1 MARFGDR
8 RGFSA
13 QPRAMKSRPA
23 FALVAAIVSLV
34 LIAALVTGALF
45 ASNQETHATA
55 AEIIDQKVSTY
66 AERVAFTSAAE
77 WQCPEC
83 DEMAVGSVIIRNP
96 ASSPPLESTVFITRL
111 DSALYLVTGE
121 GRIDDAG
128 VVRTRRRV
136 SVAVKIAR
144 DSLGVPRS
152 SRIGGESWAAAYQM

>member
-1 MARFGDR
+1 V
-8 RGFSA
+8 
-13 QPRAMKSRPA
+13 KSRPA

-66 AERVAFTSAAE
+66 AERVAFTSAAD

-121 GRIDDAG
+121 GRINEAG
-128 VVRTRRRV
+128 VVRARRRV

-152 SRIGGESWAAAYQM
+152 SRIDGESWAVAYQM